1 MLSHVWKTFIG
12 SEGKSQHGEN
22 RTDGSGKKKL
32 KKSKLA
38 TLCSLTRQ
46 HTKNT
51 LDNVV
56 KNDPHSHR
64 SAENDTTTSTVS
76 LETLVS

>member
-1 MLSHVWKTFIG
+1 MS
-12 SEGKSQHGEN
+12 GKHSLAQRGKANME
-22 RTDGSGKKKL
+22 RTELMALEKKKL

-64 SAENDTTTSTVS
+64 SAENDTTSTVS